1 MLQSIFNSRLSIHLI
16 IRHSIYPVGI
26 ITRYKLCA
34 TTDSQKV
41 ELTMKTPLITREGYE
56 KLKQE
61 MDYLWRQER
70 PEVTKKVTWAASLG
84 DRSEN
89 ADYQYNKKRLRE
101 IDRRVRYLTKCLEQL
116 KIVDYS
122 PQQEGKVF
130 GAWVEIENDEGD
142 IKRFR
147 IVGYDEIFG
156 RKDYISIDSP
166 MARALLK
173 KRLAIWPSSTRRRAK
188 PAGMSTRSN
197 TLNRQELSERRPA
210 RLVFLAVSPYN

>member
-1 MLQSIFNSRLSIHLI
+1 
-16 IRHSIYPVGI
+16 
-26 ITRYKLCA
+26 
-34 TTDSQKV
+34 
-41 ELTMKTPLITREGYE
+41 
-56 KLKQE
+56 

-130 GAWVEIENDEGD
+130 FGAWVEIENDEGD

-147 IVGYDEIFG
+147 IVGYDEFLAA
-156 RKDYISIDSP
+156 KTISPSTRD
-166 MARALLK
+166 ARALLK
-173 KRLAIWPSSTRRRAK
+173 KRLAIWPSSTRRR
-188 PAGMSTRSN
+188 RS
-197 TLNRQELSERRPA
+197 Q
-210 RLVFLAVSPYN
+210 LVCQRDRIR

>member
-1 MLQSIFNSRLSIHLI
+1 
-16 IRHSIYPVGI
+16 
-26 ITRYKLCA
+26 
-34 TTDSQKV
+34 
-41 ELTMKTPLITREGYE
+41 MKTKLITREGYNL
-56 KLKQE
+56 LKKE
-61 MDYLWRQER
+61 LDFLWREER

-116 KIVDYS
+116 RIVDYS
-122 PQQEGKVF
+122 PQQDGKVFF
-130 GAWVEIENDEGD
+130 GAWVEVENDDGE

-156 RKDYISIDSP
+156 RNDYISIDSP

-173 KRLAIWPSSTRRRAK
+173 KEVGDAATVQTPVGEALWYVNDIRYVKQS
-188 PAGMSTRSN
+188 
-197 TLNRQELSERRPA
+197 
-210 RLVFLAVSPYN
+210 

>member
-1 MLQSIFNSRLSIHLI
+1 
-16 IRHSIYPVGI
+16 
-26 ITRYKLCA
+26 
-34 TTDSQKV
+34 
-41 ELTMKTPLITREGYE
+41 MKTKLITREGYN
-56 KLKQE
+56 KLKE
-61 MDYLWRQER
+61 ELDYLWREER

-101 IDRRVRYLTKCLEQL
+101 IDRRVRYLTKSLEEL
-116 KIVDYS
+116 RCVDYS
-122 PQQEGKVF
+122 PQQDGRVFF
-130 GAWVEIENDEGD
+130 GAWVEIENDQGE

-173 KRLAIWPSSTRRRAK
+173 KE
-188 PAGMSTRSN
+188 AGDSATVHTPIGKVLWYVNEIEYMK
-197 TLNRQELSERRPA
+197 
-210 RLVFLAVSPYN
+210 

>member
-1 MLQSIFNSRLSIHLI
+1 
-16 IRHSIYPVGI
+16 
-26 ITRYKLCA
+26 
-34 TTDSQKV
+34 
-41 ELTMKTPLITREGYE
+41 MKTRLINREGFD
-56 KLKQE
+56 KLKAE
-61 MDYLWRQER
+61 LDYLWREER

-101 IDRRVRYLTKCLEQL
+101 IDRRVRYLTKSLEQL
-116 KIVDYS
+116 RIVDYS
-122 PQQEGKVF
+122 PQQDGKVFF

-142 IKRFR
+142 LKRFR

-173 KRLAIWPSSTRRRAK
+173 KEVGDPAPDETPVGPALWYINAIDYP
-188 PAGMSTRSN
+188 
-197 TLNRQELSERRPA
+197 Q
-210 RLVFLAVSPYN
+210 